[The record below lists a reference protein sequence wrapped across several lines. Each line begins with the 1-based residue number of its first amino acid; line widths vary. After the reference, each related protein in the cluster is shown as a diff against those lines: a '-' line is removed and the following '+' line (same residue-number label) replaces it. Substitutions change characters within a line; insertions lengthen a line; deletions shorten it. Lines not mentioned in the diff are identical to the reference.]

1 MLLFRTSVKCCFSF
15 LILDAS
21 SVMSTVS
28 SSRES
33 PEATIEVG
41 QGSLKLMYAAEEGK
55 LTQYVN
61 TRNQVLCFNF
71 K

>member
-1 MLLFRTSVKCCFSF
+1 
-15 LILDAS
+15 
-21 SVMSTVS
+21 MSTVS

-33 PEATIEVG
+33 LGATIEVG
-41 QGSLKLMYAAEEGK
+41 QGSLKLMYDAEGGK

-61 TRNQVLCFNF
+61 TRNQVLYFYF